1 MAHMRLGQWFV
12 CGLLVVLAACGGTK
26 PASDAAP
33 AAPAEPTF
41 LAGIHATDVSKV
53 MRVRGLVCVDA
64 VEEQGFKHWACEVRT
79 PLLTYSVDYYGKAPG
94 RLEYIR
100 TVVSQ
105 SGAPKVDLITPV
117 VFDIAGLRITD
128 VDRTAAKTWVD
139 QHIQIGGQTRIGPAK
154 FKISGDLTRLV
165 FEVKAPGSEW

>member
-1 MAHMRLGQWFV
+1 MTYGRLGQWFV
-12 CGLLVVLAACGGTK
+12 CGLVVLAAACGGSK
-26 PASDAAP
+26 PVSDTEQS
-33 AAPAEPTF
+33 APAEPTF

-53 MRVRGLVCVDA
+53 MRVRGLACGEP
-64 VEEQGFKHWACEVRT
+64 VEEQGFKHWSCEVRT
-79 PLLTYSVDYYGKAPG
+79 PLLTYSVDYYGRVPG

-117 VFDIAGLRITD
+117 VFDIAALRITN
-128 VDRTAAKTWVD
+128 VDRAAAKTWVE
-139 QHIQIGGQTRIGPAK
+139 QHIQIGGQTRLGPAK
-154 FKISGDLTRLV
+154 FKISGDLARLV

>member
-1 MAHMRLGQWFV
+1 MARTGLGVWLV
-12 CGLLVVLAACGGTK
+12 SGLMFAVSACGGSK
-26 PASDAAP
+26 PASDAAQS
-33 AAPAEPTF
+33 APAEPAF
-41 LAGIHATDVSKV
+41 LAGIHATDISKV
-53 MRVRGLVCVDA
+53 MRVRGLACGEP
-64 VEEQGFKHWACEVRT
+64 VEEQGFKRWSCEVRT
-79 PLLTYSVDYYGKAPG
+79 PLLTYSVEYYGKAPG

-117 VFDIAGLRITD
+117 VFDIAGLRITG

-139 QHIQIGGQTRIGPAK
+139 QHIQIGGQTRLGPAK
-154 FKISGDLTRLV
+154 FKISGDLARLV